1 MKKKYVIGIDYG
13 TDSCR
18 GVIVSTVDGSEIAEH
33 VFYYPRWAKKLYC
46 SPKDSMYRQHPLDY
60 IEGLHSIL
68 ENLTNTVN
76 EEILKEIVGISV
88 DTTGST
94 PCVVDERGMPLAL
107 KEEFKDNP
115 NAMFV
120 LWKDHTSVKEAEE
133 ITETA
138 KNWGGIDYTQYIGGV
153 YSSEWYFAKL
163 LNIFRN
169 DDAVRDAFHSFVEH
183 CDFIPALL
191 TGVDDVD
198 AIKRSRCAGG
208 HKSMWHEDYN
218 GLPSQEFLSTID
230 SLFDG
235 IREKLY
241 DETFTAD
248 VSVGKID
255 GSFVE
260 KYNLPENTKI
270 GIGAFDSHMGAVGGN
285 IHENALVKVIGT
297 STCDIV
303 IKNNDEVKDQLIE
316 GICGQVNGSVVKGKL
331 GMEAG
336 QSAFGDFYA
345 WYKSILEW
353 PLKFIENDEDREAI
367 ADKILYALEK
377 EAKKLEPSE
386 VITLDWINGR
396 RTPFANQNLKAA
408 IMGLDLSVDAPR
420 LYRSI
425 IESTVYG
432 AKAIADQF
440 KNSNIELDQIIA
452 IGGVAKKSALAMQIM
467 ADVTNMPVHVSKSE
481 QAVALGAACFAAVV
495 GGVYK
500 TIEEAQENMA
510 SAIEITYEPEPKA
523 VKKYEVLYKKYLAF
537 AASQEKNF
545 Y

>member
-1 MKKKYVIGIDYG
+1 MENKYVIGIDYG

-18 GVIVSTVDGSEIAEH
+18 GVIVSTSDGKEIAEH

-46 SPKDSMYRQHPLDY
+46 KPEKSMYRQHPLDY

-68 ENLTNTVN
+68 DELTTKAEQKVIDN
-76 EEILKEIVGISV
+76 IVGISV

-94 PCVVDERGMPLAL
+94 PCIVDDHGIPLAM

-133 ITETA
+133 ITEKA
-138 KNWGGIDYTQYIGGV
+138 KTWGGIDYTQYIGGV

-163 LNIFRN
+163 LHIFRN
-169 DDAVRDAFHSFVEH
+169 DLSVKDAFASFVEH

-191 TGVDDVD
+191 TGVDDVND
-198 AIKRSRCAGG
+198 IKRSRCAAG
-208 HKSMWHEDYN
+208 HKGMWHESYN
-218 GLPSQEFLSTID
+218 GLPSQEFLSEID
-230 SLFDG
+230 PLFNGLRD
-235 IREKLY
+235 KLY
-241 DETFTAD
+241 DDTYTAD
-248 VSVGKID
+248 VSVGTID
-255 GSFVE
+255 KRFVE
-260 KYNLPENTKI
+260 AYGLPANVQI
-270 GIGAFDSHMGAVGGN
+270 GIGAFDCHMGAVGGN
-285 IHENALVKVIGT
+285 IHDKALVKVIGT

-303 IKNNDEVKDQLIE
+303 IKDNREVNNRLIE
-316 GICGQVNGSVVKGKL
+316 GICGQVDGSVVKGKL

-345 WYKSILEW
+345 WYKSLLQW
-353 PLKFIENDEDREAI
+353 PLKFIKDDEERTRIEN
-367 ADKILYALEK
+367 KMLYELEK
-377 EAKKLEPSE
+377 EAKTLEPSE

-396 RTPFANQNLKAA
+396 RTPYANQNLKSA

-440 KNSNIELDQIIA
+440 KEYQIDLEEIIA
-452 IGGVAKKSALAMQIM
+452 IGGVAKKSSLAMQIM
-467 ADVTNMPVHVSKSE
+467 ADVTNMTVKVAKSE
-481 QAVALGAACFAAVV
+481 QAVALGASCFAAVV
-495 GGVYK
+495 GGVYE
-500 TIEEAQENMA
+500 TIEDAQKYMA
-510 SAIEITYEPEPKA
+510 SPVEKIYEPNPEN
-523 VKKYEVLYKKYLAF
+523 VEKYEKLYKKYLAF
-537 AASQEKNF
+537 SKSQEKNF